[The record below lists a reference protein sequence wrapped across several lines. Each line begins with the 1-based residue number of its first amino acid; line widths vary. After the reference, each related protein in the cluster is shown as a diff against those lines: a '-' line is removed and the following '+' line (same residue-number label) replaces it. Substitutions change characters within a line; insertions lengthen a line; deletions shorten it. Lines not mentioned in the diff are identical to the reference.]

1 MQSALVQTRMTVT
14 QPLAIQPTVIQ
25 PQGHISAEN
34 ATALK
39 HQLAET
45 VSSHECSSLLVDMSQ
60 VESLDS
66 TGLMVFVSML
76 TLAQRLDKQFGL
88 VGISPPVRIVLE
100 LTQLDRVFQI
110 LDSQPIHG
118 AVA

>member
-1 MQSALVQTRMTVT
+1 MQSTLVQNRMKVV
-14 QPLAIQPTVIQ
+14 QPN
-25 PQGHISAEN
+25 GHINAEN

-66 TGLMVFVSML
+66 AGLMVFVSML

-88 VGISPPVRIVLE
+88 VSISPSVRIVFE
-100 LTQLDRVFQI
+100 LTQLDRVFKI
-110 LDSQPIHG
+110 LDSYPSQS